1 MIPMDT
7 DKALRQ
13 RFAPRTGDNHL
24 YLLRDSTRDSDSQT
38 ATEDRPN
45 NGVGSIQVV
54 RPLREPV
61 TGVPMHDATHD
72 AMSDAMS
79 DAMYGDGLSAARGML
94 LGSVLGIGFWSVVA
108 GLIGTFT
115 F

>member
-13 RFAPRTGDNHL
+13 RFAPQTGDNHL

-54 RPLREPV
+54 RPLRDPV
-61 TGVPMHDATHD
+61 ASAPTHD
-72 AMSDAMS
+72 KMSDAI
-79 DAMYGDGLSAARGML
+79 YGDGLSAARGML
-94 LGSVLGIGFWSVVA
+94 LGSVLGIGFWSTVG
-108 GLIGTFT
+108 GLIGIFT

>member
-24 YLLRDSTRDSDSQT
+24 YLLRDSTRDSDSHSHT
-38 ATEDRPN
+38 PTEGRPSRPSN
-45 NGVGSIQVV
+45 VVGSIQVV
-54 RPLREPV
+54 RPLHAPS
-61 TGVPMHDATHD
+61 TSVPKHDAWQG
-72 AMSDAMS
+72 
-79 DAMYGDGLSAARGML
+79 AMYDDGLSAARGIL
-94 LGSVLGIGFWSVVA
+94 LGSALGLGFWSMVA

>member
-24 YLLRDSTRDSDSQT
+24 YLLRDSTRDGDSQT

-61 TGVPMHDATHD
+61 TGVPMHDAKHD
-72 AMSDAMS
+72 AKQ
-79 DAMYGDGLSAARGML
+79 DAMYDDGLSAARGML
-94 LGSVLGIGFWSVVA
+94 FGSVLGISFWSIAA

>member
-13 RFAPRTGDNHL
+13 RFAPQTGDNHL
-24 YLLRDSTRDSDSQT
+24 YLLRDSNRDSASDSHIPT
-38 ATEDRPN
+38 DGRLN

-54 RPLREPV
+54 RPLRDPA
-61 TGVPMHDATHD
+61 TGVPMDDATHD
-72 AMSDAMS
+72 AMSDV
-79 DAMYGDGLSAARGML
+79 MYGDGLSAARGML
-94 LGSVLGIGFWSVVA
+94 LGSVLGIGFWSTVA
-108 GLIGTFT
+108 GLIGMFA